1 MSGAGGVPDMTG
13 PAIST
18 ATLYATMPPA
28 LGGDAE
34 PEPPGQLSLR
44 ALLPRARRA
53 PPLPSDAALHSAVRN
68 RALLLDKERGPRKA
82 AAPPRARGKRDRAAR
97 RAGGSSTAVSPKVA
111 RRARSARA
119 AVPLA
124 ERVYAAYEPLRDLWA
139 DYAAQVVGDGD
150 WTAIGERLVRLDLH
164 GAIVDVTRAKDP
176 GLIGIKGILIV
187 ETANTILVITEKNR
201 VVTVQKAAAII
212 TITIAQRRYE
222 VALPMLPYR
231 ASERSARKFKKKH
244 LALF

>member
-1 MSGAGGVPDMTG
+1 MTG
-13 PAIST
+13 PAISA

-28 LGGDAE
+28 LGGDAASE
-34 PEPPGQLSLR
+34 RSGQLSLR

-53 PPLPSDAALHSAVRN
+53 PPLPSDTVLHSAVRN
-68 RALLLDKERGPRKA
+68 RALLLDKERGRRRVATPR
-82 AAPPRARGKRDRAAR
+82 PRGRRERGV
-97 RAGGSSTAVSPKVA
+97 RAGSAAVVTTKVA

-119 AVPLA
+119 AVPPE
-124 ERVYAAYEPLRDLWA
+124 ERVYAAYKPLRDLWA
-139 DYAAQVVGDGD
+139 DYAAQVVGDDD

-164 GAIVDVTRAKDP
+164 GAIVEVTRAKDP
-176 GLIGIKGILIV
+176 GLIGIKGILII
-187 ETANTILVITEKNR
+187 ETANTIIVITEKNR
-201 VVTVQKAAAII
+201 VVTVPKAAALI
-212 TITIAQRRYE
+212 TVTIAQRRYE